1 MRPYKHSIMKKTFL
15 FLIALLGCTTLF
27 AQIGLKTKTYHLENG
42 LKVVLC
48 ENHNQPEIY
57 GAVYVHAGSKNDPS
71 DATGMAH
78 YFEHIMFKG
87 TDRIGTIDWE
97 KEKVYLDSISLMYD
111 KLHETTDPKVRQ
123 SIQMKINELS
133 LASTDYAIPNEVDVI
148 LTQMGG
154 KSLNAGTAYD
164 QTMYYNIFPSNQ
176 LSKWMD
182 VYVERFR
189 NPVFRLFQSELEAVY
204 EEKNMYGDGPI
215 NAFQEY
221 LFKETF
227 GEHPYGRPVI
237 GYTEHLKNPQ
247 PSKMREF
254 YNTYY
259 VANNMTLIL
268 VGDFSISEIE
278 PMIAEK
284 FGTWRSGEVPSMPK
298 YELPKFSGPTVKE
311 VRMTPMKV
319 GALIFPGIKNS
330 DPDMIPLSMA
340 CSIFS
345 NGETGLADK
354 LTLENKLMAAMLVPM
369 SLEDEGAN
377 LILII
382 PKLFGQSHENAE
394 SLVFDCLDQLKK
406 GEFSDELF
414 EATRMDML
422 MGRLRATEN
431 LNNLAE
437 LFLEMESTGQ
447 TYEEFLAET
456 ERIKTI
462 TKDEVVAVANKYF
475 GNDYLDV
482 RSKMGF
488 PAKDKVE
495 KPNWKPLEAKN
506 TNMKSD
512 FAKMIEV
519 QEVPEVTPQVIKF
532 GEDVNITDISDGY
545 KLYSAINTANDIFEL
560 KFYFNYGLLDDPD
573 LERAANY
580 LSLQGTED
588 KPYQDFALELQKMG
602 ASITVDVTDNYF
614 IVSIIGFEKDQEEL
628 LELCHKKLYN
638 PSNDESQ
645 ISVLADAERMT
656 IQTQKEDASTWSRAV
671 RAYALYGEKSR
682 YLNHSTIKE
691 WSKRSGD
698 ELLAEIAEAM
708 KYDGYVTYTGNQ
720 YPHVMVTS
728 IKNHRILPLKPLKG
742 EETVLMEKQYTE
754 PQVFFAPNKK
764 FRQSNIWFH
773 VPSERL
779 TLEDEA
785 LASLFS
791 KYFGTDMYSIVFQ
804 EIREFRSLGYTAYA
818 NFSYDYLQRKP
829 GYLYGFLGTQGD
841 KTFDGI
847 DAFSDLIKNMPERV
861 EKFNASKEALLKSN
875 ACNYINFRDKPSNVQ
890 YWIKKG
896 YDHDP
901 RTEVNE
907 RIRKAEFKDVVSF
920 YERNIKD
927 RPIVI
932 MLSGPK
938 KVSKKELAKYG
949 EVTKLKY
956 KQIIKE

>member
-1 MRPYKHSIMKKTFL
+1 MKKTLLL
-15 FLIALLGCTTLF
+15 FIALLGCTTLF
-27 AQIGLKTKTYHLENG
+27 AQTGLKTKTYHLDNG

-48 ENHNQPEIY
+48 ENHDQPEIY
-57 GAVYVHAGSKNDPS
+57 GAVYVHAGSKNDPL

-87 TDRIGTIDWE
+87 TDRIGTINWE
-97 KEKVYLDSISLMYD
+97 KEKVYLDSISMMYD
-111 KLHETTDPKVRQ
+111 KLHETTDLAARNA
-123 SIQMKINELS
+123 IQMKINELS

-221 LFKETF
+221 MFKEAF
-227 GEHPYGRPVI
+227 GEHPYGRPII

-268 VGDFSISEIE
+268 VGDFNTEEIQ

-284 FGTWRSGEVPSMPK
+284 FGIWRSGTLPK
-298 YELPKFSGPTVKE
+298 EPTYTLPKFNGPNIKE
-311 VRMTPMKV
+311 VRMTPMKI
-319 GALIFPGIKNS
+319 GAIIFPGIKNS

-340 CSIFS
+340 CDIFF
-345 NGETGLADK
+345 NGETGLSDK
-354 LTLENKLMAAMLVPM
+354 LTLDGKLMAAMLMPM

-377 LILII
+377 VMLYI
-382 PKLFGQSHENAE
+382 PKLLGQSHEEAE
-394 SLVFDCLDQLKK
+394 QLIFECLNQLKR

-414 EATRMDML
+414 EAVRTDML
-422 MGRLRATEN
+422 MSRIRATED
-431 LNNLAE
+431 LNKLAN

-456 ERIKTI
+456 ERIKNI
-462 TKDEVVAVANKYF
+462 TKKEVVAIANKYF
-475 GNDYLDV
+475 GDNYLDI

-488 PAKDKVE
+488 PDKDKVE

-512 FAKMIEV
+512 FAKMIEAE
-519 QEVPEVTPQVIKF
+519 EVPEVTPQVIKF
-532 GEDVNITDISDGY
+532 GEDVKITDITDGF
-545 KLYSAINTANDIFEL
+545 KLYSALNPANDIFEL
-560 KFYFNYGLLDDPD
+560 KFHFNYGTLNDPD
-573 LERAANY
+573 LEMASSY
-580 LSLQGTED
+580 LSMQGTEN
-588 KPYQDFALELQKMG
+588 KSYQEFALELQKMG
-602 ASITVDVTDNYF
+602 ASIYTSTDDNYF
-614 IVSIIGFEKDQEEL
+614 IVNVTGFEKDLNKL
-628 LELCHKKLYN
+628 LELCYQKLYH

-645 ISVLADAERMT
+645 IKILADGEKMN
-656 IQTQKEDASTWSRAV
+656 IQTEKEDASTWARAV
-671 RAYALYGEKSR
+671 RAYALYGEKSK
-682 YLNHSTIKE
+682 YLNHSSIKE
-691 WSKRSGD
+691 WSKHSGND
-698 ELLAEIAEAM
+698 LLAEVAEAL

-720 YPHVMVTS
+720 DPNAVVKS
-728 IKNHRILPLKPLKG
+728 IKANRVLPLKPLKG
-742 EETVLMEKQYTE
+742 TEKFLVEKNFTK

-773 VPSERL
+773 VPGEKLS
-779 TLEDEA
+779 LEDEA
-785 LASLFS
+785 LSSLFS

-804 EIREFRSLGYTAYA
+804 EIREFRSLGYTAYSIF
-818 NFSYDYLQRKP
+818 NYDYLQRKP

-861 EKFNASKEALLKSN
+861 EKFNASKEALLKAN
-875 ACNYINFRDKPSNVQ
+875 ASSYIGFRNKPSRVQ
-890 YWIKKG
+890 YWMRRG
-896 YDHDP
+896 YNHDP
-901 RTEVNE
+901 RAAVNE
-907 RIRKAEFKDVVSF
+907 RIRKAEFKDVIGF
-920 YERNIKD
+920 YNRMIKD
-927 RPIVI
+927 RPIII
-932 MLSGPK
+932 MMSGPK
-938 KVSKKELAKYG
+938 SVNKKELAKYG

-956 KQIIKE
+956 KQIFKE

>member
-1 MRPYKHSIMKKTFL
+1 MKRTLL

-27 AQIGLKTKTYHLENG
+27 AQMGLKTKTYHLDNG

-48 ENHNQPEIY
+48 ENHDQPEIY
-57 GAVYVHAGSKNDPS
+57 GAVYVHAGSKNDPT
-71 DATGMAH
+71 DATGIAH
-78 YFEHIMFKG
+78 YFEHMMFKG
-87 TDRIGTIDWE
+87 TDRIGTINWE

-111 KLHETTDPKVRQ
+111 KLHETSDPAARET
-123 SIQMKINELS
+123 IQHKINELS

-221 LFKETF
+221 MFKETF
-227 GEHPYGRPVI
+227 GEHPYGRPII

-268 VGDFSISEIE
+268 VGDFNIE
-278 PMIAEK
+278 EVQPMIAEK
-284 FGTWRSGEVPSMPK
+284 FGTWRSGELPK
-298 YELPKFSGPTVKE
+298 EPTYTLPKFSGPTIKE
-311 VRMTPMKV
+311 VRMTPMKI

-330 DPDMIPLSMA
+330 DPDLIPLTMA
-340 CSIFS
+340 CSIFC

-354 LTLENKLMAAMLVPM
+354 LTLEGKLMGAILMPL
-369 SLEDEGAN
+369 SLEDHGAN
-377 LILII
+377 VMLII
-382 PKLFGQSHENAE
+382 PKLLGQSHEEAE
-394 SLVFDCLDQLKK
+394 ALVFECLDQLKR
-406 GEFSDELF
+406 GEFSDDLF

-422 MGRLRATEN
+422 MSRIRATED
-431 LNNLAE
+431 LNKLAN
-437 LFLEMESTGQ
+437 LFLEMETNGQ

-456 ERIKTI
+456 ERIKKI
-462 TKDEVVAVANKYF
+462 TKEEVVAIANKYF

-488 PAKDKVE
+488 PEKDKVE
-495 KPNWKPLEAKN
+495 KPNWKPIEAKN

-512 FAKMIEV
+512 FAKMIEAE
-519 QEVPEVTPQVIKF
+519 EVPEVTPQVIKI
-532 GEDVNITDISDGY
+532 GEDVKITDITDGF

-560 KFYFNYGLLDDPD
+560 KFYFNYGTLDDPD
-573 LERAANY
+573 LDRAASY
-580 LSLQGTED
+580 FSMQGTET
-588 KPYQDFALELQKMG
+588 KPYQEFALELQKMG
-602 ASITVDVTDNYF
+602 ASIDAYASENNF
-614 IVSIIGFEKDQEEL
+614 IVTITGFEKDLEKL
-628 LELCHKKLYN
+628 LEMCYEKLYH

-645 ISVLADAERMT
+645 IAIIADGERMN
-656 IQTQKEDASTWSRAV
+656 IQTQKDDASTWSRAV
-671 RAYALYGEKSR
+671 INYAWYGEKSP
-682 YLNHSTIKE
+682 YLNHSSIKE
-691 WSKRSGD
+691 WSKRSGED
-698 ELLAEIAEAM
+698 LLAEIAEAL
-708 KYDGYVTYTGNQ
+708 KYDGYVTYSGNQ
-720 YPHVMVTS
+720 YPHVMVAS
-728 IKNHRILPLKPLKG
+728 IKAHRILPLKPLKG
-742 EETVLMEKQYTE
+742 EEKVLVEKQFTE

-764 FRQSNIWFH
+764 FRQSNIWFY
-773 VPSERL
+773 VPGEKL
-779 TLEDEA
+779 TKQDEA
-785 LASLFS
+785 LSILFS

-818 NFSYDYLQRKP
+818 NYDYDYLERKP

-847 DAFSDLIKNMPERV
+847 DAFSGLIKDMPERL
-861 EKFNASKEALLKSN
+861 EKFNASKEALLKARASN
-875 ACNYINFRDKPSNVQ
+875 YFGFRSKPSVVHT
-890 YWIKKG
+890 WIKEG

-901 RTEVNE
+901 RAEFTEI
-907 RIRKAEFKDVVSF
+907 IRKAEYKDVASF
-920 YERNIKD
+920 YNRMIHD
-927 RPIVI
+927 RPVVI

-938 KVSKKELAKYG
+938 SVSKKELGKYG
-949 EVTKLKY
+949 TVTKLKY
-956 KQIIKE
+956 KNIFKE

>member
-1 MRPYKHSIMKKTFL
+1 MKKTL
-15 FLIALLGCTTLF
+15 FILIALLFCGMVS
-27 AQIGLKTKTYHLENG
+27 AQTGLKTKTYHLDNG

-48 ENHNQPEIY
+48 EDHHQPEIY
-57 GAVYVHAGSKNDPS
+57 GAVYVHAGSKNDPL

-87 TDRIGTIDWE
+87 TDRIGTINWE

-111 KLHETTDPKVRQ
+111 KLHATTDPAARNA
-123 SIQMKINELS
+123 IQMKINELS

-154 KSLNAGTAYD
+154 KSLNAGTSYD
-164 QTMYYNIFPSNQ
+164 MTMYYNLFPSNQ

-204 EEKNMYGDGPI
+204 EEKNMYGDSPI
-215 NAFQEY
+215 NGFQEY
-221 LFKETF
+221 MFKETF

-247 PSKMREF
+247 PAKMREF

-268 VGDFSISEIE
+268 VGDFNTEEIE

-284 FGTWRSGEVPSMPK
+284 FGTWRSGELPK
-298 YELPKFSGPTVKE
+298 QPTYTLPKFNGPTVKE
-311 VRMTPMKV
+311 VHLTPVKM

-340 CSIFS
+340 CSIFF

-354 LTLENKLMAAMLVPM
+354 LTLENKLMGAMLMPL
-369 SLEDEGAN
+369 SLEDHGAN
-377 LILII
+377 LMLII
-382 PKLFGQSHENAE
+382 PKLIGQSHEEAE
-394 SLVFDCLDQLKK
+394 ALVFECLDQLKR

-414 EATRMDML
+414 EAVRMDML
-422 MGRLRATEN
+422 MGRIRATED
-431 LNNLAE
+431 LYKLAN

-462 TKDEVVAVANKYF
+462 TKDEVVAIANKYF

-488 PAKDKVE
+488 PDKDKVE

-512 FAKMIEV
+512 FAKMIEAE
-519 QEVPEVTPQVIKF
+519 EVPEVTPQVIKF
-532 GEDVNITDISDGY
+532 GEDVKITDISEGF

-560 KFYFNYGLLDDPD
+560 KFHFNYGLLDDPD
-573 LERAANY
+573 LSRASSY
-580 LSLQGTED
+580 KSLQGTED
-588 KPYQDFALELQKMG
+588 MPYQEFALELQKMG
-602 ASITVDVTDNYF
+602 ASIYAHSDDNEYVVTVT
-614 IVSIIGFEKDQEEL
+614 GFEKDLERL
-628 LELCHKKLYN
+628 LELCYQKLYH

-645 ISVLADAERMT
+645 IAVLVDGEKID
-656 IQTQKEDASTWSRAV
+656 IQTRKDDASTWARAV
-671 RAYALYGEKSR
+671 KEYALYGKKSI
-682 YLNHSTIKE
+682 YLNTVSLKE
-691 WSKRSGD
+691 WSKRSGN
-698 ELLAEIAEAM
+698 ELLAEVAEPL
-708 KYDGYVTYTGNQ
+708 KYDGYVTFSGNQ
-720 YPHVMVTS
+720 YPDVLVQS
-728 IKNHRILPLKPLKG
+728 IKAHRILPLKPLHRT
-742 EETVLMEKQYTE
+742 ESFRLETQFTE
-754 PQVFFAPNKK
+754 PQVFFASNKK

-773 VPSERL
+773 VPGEKLS
-779 TLEDEA
+779 LEDEA
-785 LASLFS
+785 MASLFS

-818 NFSYDYLQRKP
+818 NYDYDYLERKP
-829 GYLYGFLGTQGD
+829 GLLYGFLGTQGD
-841 KTFDGI
+841 KTLDGI
-847 DAFSDLIKNMPERV
+847 DAFSGLIKDMPERI
-861 EKFNASKEALLKSN
+861 EKFNASKEALLKSR
-875 ACNYINFRDKPSNVQ
+875 ASNYVTFRNKPLTVQ
-890 YWIKKG
+890 YWLKKG
-896 YDHDP
+896 YKQDP
-901 RTEVNE
+901 RAETSEI
-907 RIRKAEFKDVVSF
+907 IRKAEFKDVESF
-920 YERNIKD
+920 YNRMIKD
-927 RPIVI
+927 RPVI
-932 MLSGPK
+932 IMMSGPK
-938 KVSKKELAKYG
+938 SVKAKDLGKYG
-949 EVTKLKY
+949 KVTKLKY